1 MHCFLEEWERRLD
14 DIPSREVRGKCVGAR
29 RQRVKSRIMRTVHA
43 ALIALLCVAMPLPA
57 STLAAESAAPGA
69 PPRATPAPRDVGFP
83 GLIEIDVDLTDLD
96 QRVIRTTQRI
106 PCTGG
111 SITLLYPRWLP
122 GNHAP
127 TGPIESL
134 AGLVIHAQDVRGE
147 RKRLA
152 WRRHPLN
159 SYAFEI
165 DAPAGTIALE
175 VALQFAT
182 ALTAEQGRRVI
193 TPELLGLQW
202 EKSLLY
208 PAGHY
213 VSRIRVRPVIR
224 LRPGWTYASALREV
238 DRVTVAPAE
247 PATGA
252 ALHSLASTLTHERVQ
267 FADVTLERLVDS
279 PLFAGRHV
287 RRIELDGNA
296 RGPAYLTAFADRP
309 ALLETQ
315 PAQVEAHLR
324 LVREAVTLFGS
335 RHYSRYEFL
344 LALSEHFD
352 GIGLEHHESSEN
364 AIGPGYFVDWNAT
377 AEVRDLLPHELVH
390 SWVGKFRRPADLW
403 TPDFNEPMQNSLLWV
418 YEGLTEYWSAVLAA
432 RSGLWSEAFAREAL
446 AWVAAVYGEQR
457 PGRAWRN
464 LQDTTNQPIMAY
476 RQPRAHPTWQR
487 GTDYYSEGT
496 LLWLD
501 VDAQL
506 RALTGG
512 RRSLDDFAV
521 RFFGI
526 RDGELGP
533 LLFRFGD
540 LVATLNEIAPHDWQS
555 FLRSRLDANDGAVAS
570 PAAGADWPLSG
581 LARAGWRLV
590 YSDVP
595 SPYVASRERRF
606 RSLDYTFSLGIAVAR
621 DGGRLTEVVWGSPA
635 FRAGLSAGAQLVAV
649 NGRAFDEERL
659 RAAIVAAAQPG
670 ASGSIDLLVRVLDDY
685 RTVRVDYRGG
695 LRHPHL
701 ERIPGSVNRL
711 AAVLRP
717 RAGAGR

>member
-1 MHCFLEEWERRLD
+1 MKGGYGELDAGRGGEVHGDGVGERR
-14 DIPSREVRGKCVGAR
+14 
-29 RQRVKSRIMRTVHA
+29 QQVKWRAMRILHA
-43 ALIALLCVAMPLPA
+43 VLIALPLFAA
-57 STLAAESAAPGA
+57 SLPSPRALAAEAATTVA
-69 PPRATPAPRDVGFP
+69 PVRPTPAPHDVEFP

-106 PCTGG
+106 PFGG
-111 SITLLYPRWLP
+111 GPITLLYPRWLP

-127 TGPIESL
+127 TGPIEAL
-134 AGLVIHAQDVRGE
+134 AGLAIHAQDARGE
-147 RKRLA
+147 RRRVP

-159 SYAFEI
+159 SYAFEV
-165 DAPAGTIALE
+165 DAPTDTTALE
-175 VALQFAT
+175 IALQFAT

-193 TPELLGLQW
+193 TPEILGLQW
-202 EKSLLY
+202 EKALLY

-238 DRVTVAPAE
+238 ERVSVAPTE
-247 PATGA
+247 PAAGA

-287 RRIELDGNA
+287 RRFELDASA
-296 RGPAYLTAFADRP
+296 RAPAYLTAFADRP
-309 ALLETQ
+309 ALLEAQ
-315 PAQVEAHLR
+315 PEQIDAHRR

-344 LALSEHFD
+344 LALSEHFG

-364 AIGPGYFVDWNAT
+364 AIGAGYFVDWNTT
-377 AEVRDLLPHELVH
+377 AEGRDLLPHEFVH

-418 YEGLTEYWSAVLAA
+418 YEGLTEYWSTVLAA
-432 RSGLWSEAFAREAL
+432 RSGLWSEPFAREAL

-506 RALTGG
+506 RALTRE

-533 LLFRFGD
+533 VLFCFDD
-540 LVATLNEIAPHDWQS
+540 LVAALDEIAPHDWRA
-555 FLRSRLDANDGAVAS
+555 FLRSRLDANDGNVAA
-570 PAAGADWPLSG
+570 PAAGAQWPMSG

-590 YSDVP
+590 YNDTP

-606 RSLDYTFSLGIAVAR
+606 RSHDYTFSLGIAIAR
-621 DGGRLTEVVWGSPA
+621 EGGRLTEVVWDSPA
-635 FRAGLSAGAQLVAV
+635 FRAGLAAGAQLVAV
-649 NGRAFDEERL
+649 NGQAFDAERL
-659 RAAIVAAAQPG
+659 REAVVAAAQPG
-670 ASGSIDLLVRVLDDY
+670 ASGRIELLVRVLDEY
-685 RTVRVDYRGG
+685 RTVPVDYRGG
-695 LRHPHL
+695 LRYPHL
-701 ERIPGSVNRL
+701 ERIPGSADRL
-711 AAVLRP
+711 NAILRP
-717 RAGAGR
+717 RAGTAR

>member
-1 MHCFLEEWERRLD
+1 
-14 DIPSREVRGKCVGAR
+14 
-29 RQRVKSRIMRTVHA
+29 MRTPPF
-43 ALIALLCVAMPLPA
+43 ALIALLVYGG
-57 STLAAESAAPGA
+57 LAAQPGTFAAEA
-69 PPRATPAPRDVGFP
+69 AATGSPVRPTPTDVEFP

-106 PCTGG
+106 PFGG
-111 SITLLYPRWLP
+111 GPITLLYPRWLP

-127 TGPIESL
+127 TGPIEAL
-134 AGLVIHAQDVRGE
+134 AGLVIHSRDARGE
-147 RKRLA
+147 RRRLS
-152 WRRHPLN
+152 WRRHPLDTH
-159 SYAFEI
+159 AFEV
-165 DAPAGTIALE
+165 DAPADTTALEIAL
-175 VALQFAT
+175 QCAT

-193 TPELLGLQW
+193 TPEIIGLQW
-202 EKSLLY
+202 EKALLY

-213 VSRIRVRPVIR
+213 VNRIRVRPVLR

-238 DRVTVAPAE
+238 ERVSVAPAG
-247 PATGA
+247 PAADA
-252 ALHSLASTLTHERVQ
+252 AQHSLASTLTHERVQ

-279 PLFAGRHV
+279 PLLAGRHV
-287 RRIELDGNA
+287 RRFELDATA
-296 RGPAYLTAFADRP
+296 RAPVYLTAFADRP
-309 ALLETQ
+309 ALLEAQ
-315 PAQVEAHLR
+315 PEQIAAHRR
-324 LVREAVTLFGS
+324 LVREAVTLFGA

-344 LALSEHFD
+344 LALSEHFG

-364 AIGPGYFVDWNAT
+364 AIGPGYFVDWNET
-377 AEVRDLLPHELVH
+377 AEVRGLLPHEFVH

-432 RSGLWSEAFAREAL
+432 RSGLWSETFAREAL

-464 LQDTTNQPIMAY
+464 LQDTTHQPIMAY

-506 RALTGG
+506 RVLT
-512 RRSLDDFAV
+512 RERHSLDDFAV

-533 LLFRFGD
+533 VLFRFDD
-540 LVATLNEIAPHDWQS
+540 LVATLGAIAPHDWRA
-555 FLRSRLDANDGAVAS
+555 FLRSRLDANDGSVAS
-570 PAAGADWPLSG
+570 PAPGAEWPRSG

-590 YSDVP
+590 YNDTP
-595 SPYVASRERRF
+595 SPYVASRERRL
-606 RSLDYTFSLGIAVAR
+606 RIHDYTFSLGISIAR

-635 FRAGLSAGAQLVAV
+635 FRAGLAAGAQLVAV

-659 RAAIVAAAQPG
+659 REAVVAAAQPG
-670 ASGSIDLLVRVLDDY
+670 ASGRLELLVRVLDEY
-685 RTVRVDYRGG
+685 RTVHVDYRGG
-695 LRHPHL
+695 LRYPHL
-701 ERIPGSVNRL
+701 ERIPGSSDRL
-711 AAVLRP
+711 SAILRP
-717 RAGAGR
+717 RTGIG

>member
-1 MHCFLEEWERRLD
+1 MHAVFMALLFAAGAWL
-14 DIPSREVRGKCVGAR
+14 PSRAAAAEEAGAAGEAG
-29 RQRVKSRIMRTVHA
+29 A
-43 ALIALLCVAMPLPA
+43 AEALL
-57 STLAAESAAPGA
+57 
-69 PPRATPAPRDVGFP
+69 PRATPTPRDVDFP
-83 GLIEIDVDLTDLD
+83 GLVEIDVDLTDLE
-96 QRVIRTTQRI
+96 QRVIRSTQRI
-106 PCTGG
+106 PVTAGP
-111 SITLLYPRWLP
+111 ITLLYPRWLP

-134 AGLVIHAQDVRGE
+134 AGLVIHALDARGE
-147 RKRLA
+147 RTRLP

-159 SYAFEI
+159 SHAFEV
-165 DAPAGTIALE
+165 DVPAETTALE
-175 VALQFAT
+175 IALQFVT
-182 ALTAEQGRRVI
+182 ALTAEHGRRVI

-202 EKSLLY
+202 EKALLY

-213 VSRIRVRPVIR
+213 VSRIRMRPVIR
-224 LRPGWTYASALREV
+224 LRPGWSYASALHEV
-238 DRVTVAPAE
+238 ERVTVAPAA
-247 PATGA
+247 PAAGA
-252 ALHSLASTLTHERVQ
+252 MPHSLASTLTHERVQ

-287 RRIELDGNA
+287 RRFELDDSA
-296 RGPAYLTAFADRP
+296 RSPAYLTAFADRP

-315 PAQVEAHLR
+315 PAQIEAHRR

-344 LALSEHFD
+344 LALSDHFG

-364 AIGPGYFVDWNAT
+364 AIGAGYFVDWNST
-377 AEVRDLLPHELVH
+377 AEVRDLLPHEFVH

-432 RSGLWSEAFAREAL
+432 RSGLWSEGFAREAL

-464 LQDTTNQPIMAY
+464 LQDTTHQPIMAY

-506 RALTGG
+506 RALTRE

-533 LLFRFGD
+533 VLFRFDD
-540 LVATLNEIAPHDWQS
+540 LVTTLNGIAPHDWRA
-555 FLRSRLDANDGAVAS
+555 FLRSRLDANDGVVAS
-570 PAAGADWPLSG
+570 PVAGTEWPLSG
-581 LARAGWRLV
+581 LARAGWRLL
-590 YSDVP
+590 YTDEP
-595 SPYVASRERRF
+595 SPYVASRERRY
-606 RSLDYTFSLGIAVAR
+606 RIHDYSYSLGVTISR
-621 DGGRLTEVVWGSPA
+621 DGGRLTDVVWGGPA
-635 FRAGLSAGAQLVAV
+635 FRAGLAAGAQLVAV
-649 NGRAFDEERL
+649 NGRAFDAELLNE
-659 RAAIVAAAQPG
+659 AIVAAARPG
-670 ASGSIDLLVRVLDDY
+670 ASGSIDLLVRVLDEY
-685 RTVRVDYRGG
+685 RTVRVEYRGG

-701 ERIPGSVNRL
+701 ERIPGSVDRL
-711 AAVLRP
+711 AAMLRP
-717 RAGAGR
+717 RSAGGR

>member
-1 MHCFLEEWERRLD
+1 
-14 DIPSREVRGKCVGAR
+14 
-29 RQRVKSRIMRTVHA
+29 MRTLHAASIASLLAVVLLPTAVVHA
-43 ALIALLCVAMPLPA
+43 AASAEVTATDVA
-57 STLAAESAAPGA
+57 
-69 PPRATPAPRDVGFP
+69 PRATPAPRDVDFP

-106 PCTGG
+106 PVDAGP
-111 SITLLYPRWLP
+111 ITLLYPRWLP

-134 AGLVIHAQDVRGE
+134 AGLVIRARDGRGE
-147 RKRLA
+147 YTRLP
-152 WRRHPLN
+152 WRRQPLN
-159 SYAFEI
+159 SYAFEV
-165 DAPAGTIALE
+165 DAPAGTTALE
-175 VALQFAT
+175 IELQFAT
-182 ALTAEQGRRVI
+182 ALTPAQGRRVI

-202 EKSLLY
+202 EKALLY

-224 LRPGWTYASALREV
+224 LRAGWTHATALREV
-238 DRVTVAPAE
+238 ERVGVAPVASM
-247 PATGA
+247 GA
-252 ALHSLASTLTHERVQ
+252 GAPHSLASTLTHERVQ

-279 PLFAGRHV
+279 PLFAGRHA
-287 RRIELDGNA
+287 RRFELDDSA

-315 PAQVEAHLR
+315 PGQVEAHR
-324 LVREAVTLFGS
+324 KLVREAVTLFGS

-344 LALSEHFD
+344 LALSEHFG

-364 AIGPGYFVDWNAT
+364 AIGAGYFVDWNTT
-377 AEVRDLLPHELVH
+377 ADVRDLLPHELVH

-432 RSGLWSEAFAREAL
+432 RSGLWNEAFAREAL

-464 LQDTTNQPIMAY
+464 LQDTTNQPIMSY

-506 RALTGG
+506 RALTRE

-533 LLFRFGD
+533 VLFRFDD
-540 LVATLNEIAPHDWQS
+540 LITTLNEIAPHDWQA
-555 FLRSRLDANDGAVAS
+555 FLRSRLDANDGAVAA
-570 PAAGADWPLSG
+570 PVVGAEWPLSG

-590 YSDVP
+590 YGDARSA
-595 SPYVASRERRF
+595 YVASRERRF
-606 RSLDYTFSLGIAVAR
+606 RVHDHTFSLGFAVAR
-621 DGGRLTEVVWGSPA
+621 EGGQLTQVVWGSPA
-635 FRAGLSAGAQLVAV
+635 FRAGLAAGTQLVAV
-649 NGRAFDEERL
+649 NGRAFDDELL
-659 RAAIVAAAQPG
+659 REAIVAAAKPG
-670 ASGSIDLLVRVLDDY
+670 ASGSIELLVRVLDEY
-685 RTVRVDYRGG
+685 RTVRVEYAGG
-695 LRHPHL
+695 LRYPRL
-701 ERIPGSVNRL
+701 ERIPGSTDRL
-711 AAVLRP
+711 SAVLRARSGSAP
-717 RAGAGR
+717 